1 MAQVSK
7 KSIKK
12 NLKEKLETNLLIALS
27 EIKNKNEALEFLT
40 NLLSPTEKTMLV
52 KRLAI
57 GLLLLN
63 GNTYHEIINFLK
75 VSPPT
80 INKIS
85 QQLKKKRQLFA
96 KFTKKL
102 TLPKLNS

>member
-7 KSIKK
+7 KLLKK
-12 NLKEKLETNLLIALS
+12 PLKERLETNLLTALA
-27 EIKNKNEALEFLT
+27 EIKTKPEAQEFLT
-40 NLLSPTEKTMLV
+40 NLLSPTEKMMLT

-57 GLLLLN
+57 GVLLN
-63 GNTYHEIINFLK
+63 SGSTYQEIIDLLK

-85 QQLKKKRQLFA
+85 HQIKKN
-96 KFTKKL
+96 KKL
-102 TLPKLNS
+102 FSRLSKKLQALPLQK